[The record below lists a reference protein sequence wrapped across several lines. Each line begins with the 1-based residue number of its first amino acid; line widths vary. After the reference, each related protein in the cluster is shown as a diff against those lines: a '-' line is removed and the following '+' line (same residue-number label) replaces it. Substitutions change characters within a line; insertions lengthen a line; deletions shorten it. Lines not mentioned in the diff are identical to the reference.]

1 MAETKKIT
9 KRAVT
14 KKTATIKY
22 SKADLLKST
31 GFTKL
36 ELDILSVALNDDTEY
51 TFNEAKQ
58 AIKKLKEAI

>member
-9 KRAVT
+9 KRTVA
-14 KKTATIKY
+14 KKATVLKY